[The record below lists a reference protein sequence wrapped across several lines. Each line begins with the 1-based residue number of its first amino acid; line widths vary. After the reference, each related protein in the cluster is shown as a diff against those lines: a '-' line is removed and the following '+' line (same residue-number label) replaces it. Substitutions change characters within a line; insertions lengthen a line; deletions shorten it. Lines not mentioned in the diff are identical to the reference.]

1 MSYLLQYARRPA
13 SITAGT
19 RVARVDEYARLN
31 RPGLYGDAFVRVFVE
46 DTSNLRRRRRIGDP
60 DVVLQIADCANTINL
75 EFSLESAELREN
87 SLFKV
92 DTLLG
97 ALHRFRDGL
106 AAEVALRERH
116 TNTTHPRKGGA
127 RCRI

>member
-1 MSYLLQYARRPA
+1 MSYLLQYARRPYSIAPRA
-13 SITAGT
+13 SE
-19 RVARVDEYARLN
+19 ARVDEHARLN

-46 DTSNLRRRRRIGDP
+46 DTTGRRRHRDP
-60 DVVLQIADCANTINL
+60 NLVLQIADCTNTVDL
-75 EFSLESAELREN
+75 EFSLGTPQLREN

-106 AAEVALRERH
+106 AAEAELAAERQRR
-116 TNTTHPRKGGA
+116 PR
-127 RCRI
+127 

>member
-1 MSYLLQYARRPA
+1 MSYLLQYARRPD
-13 SITAGT
+13 SIAP
-19 RVARVDEYARLN
+19 RRPAARVDEYARLN

-46 DTSNLRRRRRIGDP
+46 DTTARRHRRDRDP
-60 DVVLQIADCANTINL
+60 QLVLQIADCTNTINL
-75 EFSLESAELREN
+75 EFSLETAQLRAN

-106 AAEVALRERH
+106 AAEAELAEQREQ
-116 TNTTHPRKGGA
+116 PR
-127 RCRI
+127 R